1 MTFLPIVERE
11 LRVTARRRSTYWNRA
26 LSALAA
32 ILIFGGALIFETPAA
47 PKELGKDVFN
57 ILSGL
62 FFLSSL
68 AAGVRYTADCLSEEK
83 REGTLGLLFLTDL
96 RGYDVV
102 LGKLA
107 ATSLNCIYALLAML
121 PVLAIPLLLG
131 GVSVD
136 ELWRMALV
144 LANALFFSLA
154 AGIFISA
161 MSKSP
166 RKAMFGALLLI
177 LLVHGGLPALGS
189 WMTYRYYG
197 GNTLSTFLLPSAGYA
212 YSLAY
217 DAGFKSRPGE
227 YLQSMLV
234 IHGLGWALLAL
245 ASVIVRN
252 SWQDK
257 PAGAML
263 SRWQQRWHQWSYGS
277 PAQRL
282 AFRARL
288 LNVNPCLW
296 LGGRHRLK
304 AALVWTA
311 LGLGA
316 CVWLWGALQW
326 REDWL
331 NELTYVFTAI
341 ILHMAFKFWVASEAC
356 LRLGPDH
363 RSGALELLLS
373 TPLTVREI
381 LRGQMLALRRQ
392 FFWPVLLVAGLD
404 FLFLFTA
411 LHRLGSAGDNQWI
424 WFCLGT
430 ILTFVADA
438 YTLCWVGM
446 WIGLIAKHPNRAT
459 LATFARVVVLPC
471 GAWAAVVILTILVQL
486 GSRLIRTE
494 EISMLLW
501 FAFGIANDVALFVW
515 SRHRLLRD
523 LRVVATQRFVPGRR
537 VFGWWASRKP
547 VVNTGLPPVV
557 TSET

>member
-1 MTFLPIVERE
+1 
-11 LRVTARRRSTYWNRA
+11 
-26 LSALAA
+26 
-32 ILIFGGALIFETPAA
+32 
-47 PKELGKDVFN
+47 
-57 ILSGL
+57 
-62 FFLSSL
+62 
-68 AAGVRYTADCLSEEK
+68 
-83 REGTLGLLFLTDL
+83 
-96 RGYDVV
+96 
-102 LGKLA
+102 
-107 ATSLNCIYALLAML
+107 
-121 PVLAIPLLLG
+121 
-131 GVSVD
+131 
-136 ELWRMALV
+136 MALV